1 MNFDNVTRKGLSI
14 HFTLAMVVT
23 ALGNIARRDP
33 DRIGKSDGGR
43 CVYGVIEN
51 GALVPVCIVG
61 QWFSDL
67 GLLRLLLNN
76 PSEVESWNTEMQGA
90 CNVGGH
96 MWEALAAY
104 GITADEDAQKFAHR
118 VQSRQDDGLT
128 WSDAFN
134 GAVADHREAEQDALN
149 ERLDRLFG

>member
-33 DRIGKSDGGR
+33 ERVGKSETGR
-43 CVYGVIEN
+43 CVYGIIEN

-61 QWFSDL
+61 QWFADL

-76 PSEVESWNTEMQGA
+76 PNEVESWNTDMMGA
-90 CNVGGH
+90 CAVEGDFWDN
-96 MWEALAAY
+96 LSQF
-104 GITADEDAQKFAHR
+104 GITADEDAQKFAHG
-118 VQSRQDDGLT
+118 VQKRQDDGVT
-128 WSDAFN
+128 WMNAYNDAM
-134 GAVADHREAEQDALN
+134 AEYREVEQEALN
-149 ERLDRLFG
+149 ARLDRLFG